1 MAWSKASSFQA
12 GIVHRGRIRS
22 GHPARRLGELA
33 DITQNWLEARI
44 DRGNVGVVQR
54 AGKHR
59 LIDAEGAC
67 DQGMRAMTVPAAIDA
82 GYEGGD
88 ELALAGR
95 QRRGP
100 THQALPVGGSFSSR
114 SA

>member
-1 MAWSKASSFQA
+1 DGVEQGFIVPA
-12 GIVHRGRIRS
+12 GVVHRGRIRR

-54 AGKHR
+54 GGKHR

-67 DQGMRAMTVPAAIDA
+67 DQGVRAVTVPAAIDA
-82 GYEGGD
+82 RYEGGD
-88 ELALAGR
+88 ELALTRR
-95 QRRGP
+95 QWRWP
-100 THQALPVGGSFSSR
+100 TH
-114 SA
+114 